1 MPRVT
6 LSELVQQKH
15 VTIFT
20 AVQIEAKAV
29 ARALGLRRASKVF
42 WNSDE
47 NQGPPVSLYMIGM
60 GASHLPAIE
69 PSELRCILMVGLA
82 GGLDPSLQIG
92 DLVIDELSTFA
103 TELKAV
109 RGSIY
114 TSRILMATPGDKADC
129 FGRSGAVAVDMEN
142 QIVREWSA
150 KMDVPFLGI
159 RAISDR
165 ADHSLDPGILNAI
178 DEFGDIKPIQL
189 AAGLVARP
197 RRIASLIRVG
207 HHAKDAAKRLGSA
220 VAEIVVAIQ

>member
-6 LSELVQQKH
+6 LSELVKQKQ
-15 VTIFT
+15 VIIFT

-29 ARALGLRRASKVF
+29 ARALGLRRASNVF

-47 NQGPPVSLYMIGM
+47 NQGPPVSMYMIGM

-92 DLVIDELSTFA
+92 DLVIDEQSTFA

-114 TSRILMATPGDKADC
+114 TSKILMATPAEKAAC
-129 FGRSGAVAVDMEN
+129 RESSGAVAVDMEN
-142 QIVREWSA
+142 QPVREWAA
-150 KMDVPFLGI
+150 KMNVP
-159 RAISDR
+159 
-165 ADHSLDPGILNAI
+165 P
-178 DEFGDIKPIQL
+178 
-189 AAGLVARP
+189 VAP
-197 RRIASLIRVG
+197 SGNSSPAP
-207 HHAKDAAKRLGSA
+207 
-220 VAEIVVAIQ
+220 